1 MAQFSGPSAPFI
13 KHPIATSL
21 IMAGILLIGIVAYPL
36 LPVAPLPQVDFPTIQ
51 VSVQL
56 PGASPTI
63 MASSVAQ
70 PLETAFASIAG
81 VSEMTSLNSLGSTQI
96 TLQFDLD
103 RDIDGA
109 ANDVQAAI
117 NSASGQLPTNLPN
130 PPTYRKVNPADS
142 PILLLSATSDT
153 LPLTTVDNEVETK
166 LGQQISQLPGVAQ
179 VLYGGQQKPAIRV
192 QLDPS
197 KMAVRGLTLEDVRT
211 QLNGVTENNP
221 TGNIDGPT
229 RSYTIYTNGQ
239 LTEERCHRHLS
250 EWLAALYPRYRPG
263 RQRGAGQQ
271 ASGLGQW
278 QAGHLLDHLQA
289 AGRECD
295 PDGRQHHGRV
305 AAPDGVDATGH
316 QGRHPQR
323 SNADDPGR
331 R

>member
-109 ANDVQAAI
+109 ANDV
-117 NSASGQLPTNLPN
+117 
-130 PPTYRKVNPADS
+130 
-142 PILLLSATSDT
+142 
-153 LPLTTVDNEVETK
+153 
-166 LGQQISQLPGVAQ
+166 
-179 VLYGGQQKPAIRV
+179 
-192 QLDPS
+192 
-197 KMAVRGLTLEDVRT
+197 
-211 QLNGVTENNP
+211 
-221 TGNIDGPT
+221 
-229 RSYTIYTNGQ
+229 
-239 LTEERCHRHLS
+239 
-250 EWLAALYPRYRPG
+250 
-263 RQRGAGQQ
+263 
-271 ASGLGQW
+271 
-278 QAGHLLDHLQA
+278 
-289 AGRECD
+289 
-295 PDGRQHHGRV
+295 
-305 AAPDGVDATGH
+305 
-316 QGRHPQR
+316 
-323 SNADDPGR
+323 
-331 R
+331 